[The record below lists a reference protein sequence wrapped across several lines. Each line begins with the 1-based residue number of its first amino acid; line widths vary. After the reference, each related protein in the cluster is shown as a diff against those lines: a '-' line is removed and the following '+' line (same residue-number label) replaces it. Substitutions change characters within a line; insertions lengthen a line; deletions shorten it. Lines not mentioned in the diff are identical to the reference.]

1 MPRAPAEQHDLD
13 LVAARLAERRVRAER
28 FTDAEVKAGK
38 TPDFRLFRDGHLVG
52 YCEVKSPRDEWL
64 DDLLKNAAPFQ
75 IAGGLRD
82 DPTFSRIAGLVRKA
96 VKQLDAVN
104 PDRRL
109 PNVLAF
115 VNWANGN
122 HFRDLDETLTGHV
135 RLADGGKVPTM
146 IKIAEGRMRD
156 EKLRI
161 DAYVW
166 FDGQWQKAEG
176 IFFTQSNLS
185 HCDAV
190 CSWFNVD
197 PSKIRI

>member
-1 MPRAPAEQHDLD
+1 MPRAPAEQYDLD
-13 LVAARLAERRVRAER
+13 LVAAWISERQVRAER
-28 FTDAEVKAGK
+28 FTDPEVKAGK
-38 TPDFRLFRDGHLVG
+38 TPDFRLFRDDRLVG

-64 DDLLKNAAPFQ
+64 DDLLKDAAPFQ
-75 IAGGLRD
+75 VVGGLRD
-82 DPTFSRIAGLVRKA
+82 DPTFNRIAGLIRKA
-96 VKQLDAVN
+96 VKQFDAVN
-104 PDRRL
+104 PDRKL

-122 HFRDLDETLTGHV
+122 HFSDLDETLTGHL

-146 IKIAEGRMRD
+146 MKIAEGRMRD

-166 FDGQWQKAEG
+166 FNGQRKKVDG

-185 HCDAV
+185 HRDAI

-197 PSKIRI
+197 ASKIKT